1 LFDALCC
8 LLQGAEFVDGFAG
21 GASGG
26 GTSGK
31 GRCFKCG
38 QAGHWAADCPLI
50 AASIAAQEAEMAEW
64 RTAQDEK
71 EAGSVAPAAA
81 GSAAAAA
88 TAAAAA
94 GKQDSIMLQD
104 GLVGVWMQQPQPASY
119 NGYREQQAA
128 AAAAAGHVPEPQ
140 QPAWPLPLSEAE
152 LKALAGVAADAP
164 WQPESL
170 SEDQLQGVLRGVW
183 GHAGFRGQQ
192 LPLVRSALQG
202 RSMLGVLPTG
212 LGKSLTYQLPALLL
226 QGEENAYTAGG
237 RWHCCQ
243 NYCWCKT
250 ESLLALCIAYA
261 QLNSAMLV

>member
-1 LFDALCC
+1 MALALRVC

-71 EAGSVAPAAA
+71 EAGSVAPATA
-81 GSAAAAA
+81 GSAAEAA
-88 TAAAAA
+88 TKAAAA
-94 GKQDSIMLQD
+94 GKQDGIVLQD
-104 GLVGVWMQQPQPASY
+104 ALGGVWMPQQQPASY

-128 AAAAAGHVPEPQ
+128 AAAAAGQAPAQPQ
-140 QPAWPLPLSEAE
+140 QPVWPLPLSEAE

-164 WQPESL
+164 WQPELL
-170 SEDQLQGVLRGVW
+170 SEEQLQGVLRGVW
-183 GHAGFRGQQ
+183 GHQGFRGQQ
-192 LPLVRSALQG
+192 LPLVRAALQG

-226 QGEENAYTAGG
+226 QGEIKCTQTPAA
-237 RWHCCQ
+237 RQ
-243 NYCWCKT
+243 
-250 ESLLALCIAYA
+250 YA
-261 QLNSAMLV
+261 W